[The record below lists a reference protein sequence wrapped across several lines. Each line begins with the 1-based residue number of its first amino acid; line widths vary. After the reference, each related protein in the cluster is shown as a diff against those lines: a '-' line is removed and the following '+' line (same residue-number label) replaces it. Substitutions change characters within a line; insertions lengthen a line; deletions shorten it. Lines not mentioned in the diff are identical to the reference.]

1 MISIHPPLAGR
12 DAAAVAMM
20 HTPDISIHPPLAG
33 RDQAAGRIE
42 SKKIIFQ
49 STRPLRGGTEEVLA
63 DAYAGIFQ
71 STRPLRGGTLE
82 QQAYNRWYNIS
93 IHPPLAG
100 RDRTTQSCAR
110 LLYRFKSTRPL
121 RGGTVHLAPG
131 APPKKFQSTRPLRGG
146 TLKSRF
152 SKPTTRFQS
161 TRPLRGGTLYN
172 GSITTYNGISIHP
185 PLAGRDILWS
195 FSRQAFPH
203 FNPPAPCGAGRSCPA
218 SL

>member
-71 STRPLRGGTLE
+71 SP
-82 QQAYNRWYNIS
+82 
-93 IHPPLAG
+93 
-100 RDRTTQSCAR
+100 
-110 LLYRFKSTRPL
+110 RPL